1 MAPSS
6 SPSNWGPDPMQRMI
20 ITISSEGEVSLQTTG
35 FADGTCKDASR
46 AMEKAL
52 GVTVSDRPTSD
63 SSTNQQNQ
71 TGIQ

>member
-1 MAPSS
+1 M
-6 SPSNWGPDPMQRMI
+6 
-20 ITISSEGEVSLQTTG
+20 QTTG

-63 SSTNQQNQ
+63 SITNQQNQ

>member
-1 MAPSS
+1 M
-6 SPSNWGPDPMQRMI
+6 RRII
-20 ITISSEGEVSLQTTG
+20 ITISPKGEISLQTTA

-52 GVTVSDRPTSD
+52 GLTVSDRPTSD
-63 SSTNQQNQ
+63 STTTHLNQ

>member
-1 MAPSS
+1 MRRIIIAI
-6 SPSNWGPDPMQRMI
+6 SP
-20 ITISSEGEVSLQTTG
+20 EGEVSLQTTG

-52 GVTVSDRPTSD
+52 GLTLSDHPTSD
-63 SSTNQQNQ
+63 STTTHLNQ

>member
-1 MAPSS
+1 
-6 SPSNWGPDPMQRMI
+6 MQRMI

-63 SSTNQQNQ
+63 SITNQHNQ

>member
-1 MAPSS
+1 MRRIIIAI
-6 SPSNWGPDPMQRMI
+6 SP
-20 ITISSEGEVSLQTTG
+20 EGEVSLQTTG

-52 GVTVSDRPTSD
+52 GVTLSDRPTSD
-63 SSTNQQNQ
+63 STTTHLNQ

>member
-1 MAPSS
+1 MRRIIIAI
-6 SPSNWGPDPMQRMI
+6 SPK
-20 ITISSEGEVSLQTTG
+20 GEVSLQTTG

-52 GVTVSDRPTSD
+52 GLTLSDHPTSD
-63 SSTNQQNQ
+63 STTTHLNQ

>member
-1 MAPSS
+1 MRRIIIAI
-6 SPSNWGPDPMQRMI
+6 SP
-20 ITISSEGEVSLQTTG
+20 EGEVSLQTTG

-52 GVTVSDRPTSD
+52 GLTVSDRPTAD
-63 SSTNQQNQ
+63 STTTHLNQ

>member
-1 MAPSS
+1 
-6 SPSNWGPDPMQRMI
+6 MQRMI

-35 FADGTCKDASR
+35 FADSTCKDASR

-52 GVTVSDRPTSD
+52 GATVSDRPTSD
-63 SSTNQQNQ
+63 SITNQQNQ

>member
-1 MAPSS
+1 MRRIIIAI
-6 SPSNWGPDPMQRMI
+6 SP
-20 ITISSEGEVSLQTTG
+20 EGEASLQTTG

-63 SSTNQQNQ
+63 SLIHQQNQ
-71 TGIQ
+71 TGVQ